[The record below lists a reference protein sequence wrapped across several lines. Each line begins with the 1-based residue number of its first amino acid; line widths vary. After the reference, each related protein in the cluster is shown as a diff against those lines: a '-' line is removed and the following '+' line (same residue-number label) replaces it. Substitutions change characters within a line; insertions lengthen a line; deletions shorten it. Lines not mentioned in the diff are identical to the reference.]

1 VGSLIKIWVKRA
13 HRGSMDARD
22 TGILIA
28 GGGLEGSVDQRGKR
42 QVTVI
47 EAERWAK
54 MMTDL
59 GADLDPSA
67 RRANLLVEAI
77 DLANSRGKILQIG
90 PCRIRIYGETR
101 PCERMDQALPGL
113 RAAMSAPWNGG
124 AYGEIIVGGAI
135 TVGDEARWRAE
146 PRRFLAS
153 RHHLG

>member
-1 VGSLIKIWVKRA
+1 
-13 HRGSMDARD
+13 MDARD
-22 TGILIA
+22 TGVLIA

-135 TVGDEARWRAE
+135 TVGDEARWGEAD
-146 PRRFLAS
+146 
-153 RHHLG
+153 

>member
-1 VGSLIKIWVKRA
+1 MGRLIKIWVKRA

-22 TGILIA
+22 RGVLIA
-28 GGGLEGSVDQRGKR
+28 GGGLEGSADQGGKR

-47 EAERWAK
+47 EAERWAQ

-67 RRANLLVEAI
+67 RRANLLVESI
-77 DLANSRGKILQIG
+77 DLADSPGKILQVG

-101 PCERMDQALPGL
+101 PCERMDHALPGL

-124 AYGEIIVGGAI
+124 AYGQIIVGGSIAI
-135 TVGDEARWRAE
+135 GDEARWAG
-146 PRRFLAS
+146 AD
-153 RHHLG
+153 